1 MSESTYNL
9 FQLGRKHL
17 KKGMAAQA
25 TVPLEKA
32 KNASPTRR

>member
-9 FQLGRKHL
+9 FQLGREHL

-25 TVPLEKA
+25 TVA
-32 KNASPTRR
+32 KKSHNQNGVNEG